1 VSVALSVYNGARYL
15 EQQLES
21 LRTQR
26 KLPAELVCCDDCSSD
41 RSGEILE
48 EFAREAP
55 FPVRVS
61 RNKRNLGFNESF
73 VRVARQCAGPLVAF
87 CDQDDVWSEEKLATC
102 VGLFAAHPGMRLAIH
117 AAQPVDSGLQPL
129 GGRYPAIP
137 ATRVV
142 PARKLDPWAASPGFA
157 MVFDKELLEVAPW
170 ENRPPSRD
178 LDGHQMDFDEWIFL
192 LGWTMGDVGL
202 LDACLAQYRQHGSNL
217 FGAPGRRVP
226 ATLRRF
232 FVGDFATQVG
242 RTTFASAT
250 AHYLDESAAKVP
262 PGEARTR
269 LAAAAGYWR
278 DYEQLSRRR
287 DSLYDGGGFLRRL
300 QGLLTL
306 VLSRAYRGGE
316 DGGLGRVALA
326 RDLRELLL
334 SGGGRSSAPAS
345 SGNEP

>member
-1 VSVALSVYNGARYL
+1 MSVALSVYNGARYL

-41 RSGEILE
+41 RSGAILD

-87 CDQDDVWSEEKLATC
+87 CDQDDVWSKEKLATC
-102 VGLFAAHPGMRLAIH
+102 VGLFGAYPGMRLAIH
-117 AAQPVDSGLQPL
+117 AAQPVDSSLQPL
-129 GGRYPAIP
+129 GGRYPAVS

-217 FGAPGRRVP
+217 FGAPGRRLSTTVRK
-226 ATLRRF
+226 LL
-232 FVGDFATQVG
+232 GNDFATQVG
-242 RTTFASAT
+242 RTTFATAT
-250 AHYLDESAAKVP
+250 ARYLDEAAANMT

-278 DYEQLSRRR
+278 DYAQLSRRR
-287 DSLYDGGGFLRRL
+287 DSFYDGQGFLRRL
-300 QGLLTL
+300 QELFPL
-306 VLSRAYRGGE
+306 VVSRAYRGGE
-316 DGGLGRVALA
+316 AGGLGRLALA

-334 SGGGRSSAPAS
+334 PRRGRSSAVA
-345 SGNEP
+345 